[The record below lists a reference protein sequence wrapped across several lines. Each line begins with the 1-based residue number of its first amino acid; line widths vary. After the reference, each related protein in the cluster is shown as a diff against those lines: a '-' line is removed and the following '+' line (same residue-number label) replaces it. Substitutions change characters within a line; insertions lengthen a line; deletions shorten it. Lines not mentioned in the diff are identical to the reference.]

1 MYHVCSVVES
11 ISWMFI
17 YQKKKNHLYE
27 CHENWMSCPSCK
39 IVWSYLLVNACS
51 SFGLLNDHYKINQLI
66 VCTLQLSF
74 VKVRREI
81 LECQIMKILLCIFK
95 QINRLKKNKI
105 EIPYIYLYNKKKK
118 SCCLCTLIAHV
129 SSFTKSN
136 ITITFVS
143 ILVNIARIQMT
154 MCRYTI
160 MYNCTCKT
168 KLYIYMYN
176 QILLDTYFP

>member
-1 MYHVCSVVES
+1 MRYNIFFSQKLPDFCLLFYIWNINCLLRINIVSRLISSRIYIMNVYIYH
-11 ISWMFI
+11 M
-17 YQKKKNHLYE
+17 YE
-27 CHENWMSCPSCK
+27 CHESGMSCPSCK

-105 EIPYIYLYNKKKK
+105 EIPYLYNKKRVVV
-118 SCCLCTLIAHV
+118 CALW
-129 SSFTKSN
+129 
-136 ITITFVS
+136 
-143 ILVNIARIQMT
+143 
-154 MCRYTI
+154 
-160 MYNCTCKT
+160 
-168 KLYIYMYN
+168 
-176 QILLDTYFP
+176 